1 MVGSSGGQQWWLV
14 SGGQQWWLVSGGQQW
29 WAAVVVS
36 EWWAAVVGGSGG
48 QGVRSHMV
56 CVTHC
61 YVSQEEDQ
69 WQGKDEEDGQRALKV
84 TLHR

>member
-1 MVGSSGGQQWWLV
+1 MVGSSGGQ
-14 SGGQQWWLVSGGQQW
+14 G
-29 WAAVVVS
+29 
-36 EWWAAVVGGSGG
+36 VVGVSGG
-48 QGVRSHMV
+48 QGVWSRVV

-69 WQGKDEEDGQRALKV
+69 GQGKDEEDGQRALKV